1 MKRKPLDD
9 ASIDMTP
16 MLDIVFI
23 MLIFFIVTAVF
34 LDERAI
40 ALTSPPDSEPHVEP
54 QPAITVYIDD
64 INRVSVE
71 GERVDMGSAADRVV
85 RVVGDRGITVVQLSV
100 SEAAN
105 LNSAVTVFDDLK
117 TRGVNVS
124 LKVVE
129 THK

>member
-40 ALTSPPDSEPHVEP
+40 ALTSPPDSVTVLEP
-54 QPAITVYIDD
+54 QPAIIVYIDD

-71 GERVDMGSAADRVV
+71 GERVDLGSAADRVV
-85 RVVGDRGITVVQLSV
+85 RVVGDRGITAVQLSV

-105 LNSAVTVFDDLK
+105 LKSAVAVFDDLK

-129 THK
+129 TQE